1 MTIDGTPALSGRV
14 VTPLAAAAVAL
25 MMTAPA
31 AIASTIT
38 VGGTSYNI
46 ESLGFNRSF
55 EDDEATLMD
64 TPWWGNSALANDFA
78 DAYLAQV
85 GTDSPEFIEN
95 PASSS
100 ILYFAYETGTLDDGL
115 GEPLEQINTWAVI
128 KTSSSSFVQSR
139 SLGPT
144 YSDSVRSYA
153 FDAEPVMAPVPLPP
167 AGLALGAA
175 LMGLAGLRRW
185 KGARAS

>member
-1 MTIDGTPALSGRV
+1 MTIDGTPTLSGRLM
-14 VTPLAAAAVAL
+14 TPLAAAAVAL

-31 AIASTIT
+31 AIASTVT
-38 VGGTSYNI
+38 VSGTDYNI

-55 EDDEATLMD
+55 EDDETALMN
-64 TPWWGNSALANDFA
+64 TPWWGNPALANDLA
-78 DAYLAQV
+78 NAYLAQV
-85 GTDSPEFIEN
+85 GTDSPEFIED

-100 ILYFAYETGTLDDGL
+100 ILYFVYEKDSFFNGFETT
-115 GEPLEQINTWAVI
+115 EVANTWAVV
-128 KTSSSSFVQSR
+128 KLSSSSIVQSR
-139 SLGPT
+139 SPGQT
-144 YSDSVRSYA
+144 YSDPVRSYA
-153 FDAEPVMAPVPLPP
+153 FEAEPVMAPVPLPP